1 MIATKQVSGNPPNAQ
16 TRLPVYLSNASGDL
30 PSNVQNKHKLVAVC
44 PPSAS
49 KDGAPDLDLVARRF
63 FACTGQKVMHTRA
76 VGHRSLMTLSILF
89 TTSLLMASSSGR
101 GEMKLKKSII
111 SSCKLKSKQNAR
123 DHELNIGS
131 STRAMISNLGL
142 MFKKIIIIYIFF

>member
-1 MIATKQVSGNPPNAQ
+1 MIATKQISQNPPNAQ
-16 TRLPVYLSNASGDL
+16 TRLPVYLSNTSGDL
-30 PSNVQNKHKLVAVC
+30 PSKVQNKHKLVVVC

-49 KDGAPDLDLVARRF
+49 KDGPPRF
-63 FACTGQKVMHTRA
+63 QVSRQEMLYMHRTKEEMHTRA

-111 SSCKLKSKQNAR
+111 SSCKLKSKQQNAR
-123 DHELNIGS
+123 DHGQNIGS
-131 STRAMISNLGL
+131 RTRFMISNL
-142 MFKKIIIIYIFF
+142 